1 MQNCKEPLIYIKD
14 INLTKSDIQIIG
26 ARKDTL
32 KFEKFGVT
40 YIKFFAKDMI
50 EKLDKYNS
58 IKLEIVGKA
67 TVNEWMG
74 RCTPQILIENYE
86 VKDDEWGF

>member
-1 MQNCKEPLIYIKD
+1 
-14 INLTKSDIQIIG
+14 
-26 ARKDTL
+26 
-32 KFEKFGVT
+32 
-40 YIKFFAKDMI
+40 MI
-50 EKLDKYNS
+50 EELNKYSS